1 MQMQEKQGKPVEY
14 PGLRR
19 LTVGTLVRTPGLDG
33 KRVPYIRLSGDWL
46 QKCGFRSEGRITVS
60 TTHKQLIIRVE

>member
-1 MQMQEKQGKPVEY
+1 MEKQDKMIKHAEY
-14 PGLRR
+14 PLVRK

-46 QKCGFRSEGRITVS
+46 KKCGFKSERRITVS
-60 TTHKQLIIRVE
+60 STHKQLIIRQE